1 MEKKKKKRQ
10 RQRLITCVLGIEE
23 TFALSYLCSSEELCA
38 AVIKK
43 MHFVVL

>member
-1 MEKKKKKRQ
+1 MLKASRNEKKQ

-23 TFALSYLCSSEELCA
+23 TFALSYLCSIEELCA

-43 MHFVVL
+43 MHL